1 MLAGIRLT
9 FFCLLLFSLK
19 SLAQEFGGNKP
30 SIKWKQIVTSKAR
43 IIFPSAMDSQAIHI
57 ANTIQQIDAV
67 SAQSIGVRSKP
78 VSLVLQNQTT
88 ISNGYVSLGPFRS
101 EFYLTPLQNSFELG
115 SLPWSDQL
123 AIHEYR
129 HVQQYNNFNIGLS
142 KIFSTIFGQQGQ
154 AFANNVAIPNWF
166 FEGDAVYNETYF
178 SNQGR
183 GRLPNF
189 FNPYRSLWQ
198 QQKKYNWQTLRNGSY
213 NKFIPDHYAL
223 GYLLAAYGRKTYG
236 DDFWK
241 DVTHD
246 AAAFKGLF
254 YPLQKA
260 VKKYSGVS
268 YKTFRNKALDFFKDQ
283 FVTEDSLINVS
294 PQAYKDEEYPVLIG
308 GDSIIFVKTSYD
320 KPHQFVLI
328 DRGHEKTLNL
338 KAVSLDNHFSY
349 ANNTIAYS
357 TYRPDLRWGY
367 RDFNEIE
374 LFNIVTKKH
383 KRLTTSSKY
392 FSPSLSPKADSVVA
406 VNINT
411 SGKANLDILSM
422 KDGSK
427 LSALVNNENLFYTYP
442 IFARQQIISAVRNTA
457 GQMSIQAIDVKTLQS
472 RFIIPFSY
480 NVIAFP
486 FYKNDTLFFSAS
498 SGKQDKVFA
507 YVFNNGKLFFVDPK
521 LKTGIGKYQFNVSDN
536 SIVFSTFTAN
546 GFRIE
551 TLLKSAIEFV
561 PVSAGDM
568 QLPLPDFG
576 VSTLGTNPKPDTANQ
591 FKYTVTPY
599 AKSKGLIAFHS
610 IQPYISDPEYAITL
624 VSDNILNTMG
634 AQLAYTYNRSER
646 FSKVSASAVYAGLFP
661 LLYASVDYSIN
672 RRGFYNGKLLSWN
685 EFEPGVGI
693 SVPLNFSRLNHL
705 TFLNVGSRYTLNNS
719 QYKGIF
725 KDSISVN
732 TFSYLNH
739 SFRVTNQSQSARK
752 NIFPKWAQ
760 TLAVNY
766 KHAVTGYAAT
776 QLSTNGNIY
785 LPGLIKNHS
794 LVLNGAFLSQSAS
807 NEINFSSGFP
817 FSKGYIGQNLQHM
830 YKFGVNYN
838 LPLAYPDAGI
848 ANVVY
853 LLRLRTNLFYD
864 HTYAKETFDSG
875 FPYQAYFR
883 SAGTELFFD
892 TKWWNVMPVSFG
904 FRYSYLFDEDAFGG
918 SGHNRFE
925 VILPANLF
933 Q

>member
-1 MLAGIRLT
+1 MPAGIRLVYCC
-9 FFCLLLFSLK
+9 FLLFFFK
-19 SLAQEFGGNKP
+19 TQAQEFGGNKP
-30 SIKWKQIVTSKAR
+30 SIKWKQINTSKAR

-57 ANTIQQIDAV
+57 ANTIQQIDAT
-67 SAQSIGVRSKP
+67 SAKSIGTRSKS

-142 KIFSTIFGQQGQ
+142 KVFSTIFGQQGQ

-183 GRLPNF
+183 GRLSYF

-198 QQKKYNWQTLRNGSY
+198 QQKDYNWQTLRNGSY
-213 NKFIPDHYAL
+213 KKFIPDHYAL

-236 DDFWK
+236 DIFWK
-241 DVTHD
+241 DVTQD

-260 VKKYSGVS
+260 IKKYAGVS
-268 YKTFRNKALDFFKDQ
+268 YKIFRDKALDFFKDQ
-283 FVTEDSLINVS
+283 FMKEDSVINVS

-308 GDSIIFVKTSYD
+308 ADSIVFVRTSYD
-320 KPHQFVLI
+320 KPHQFIML
-328 DRGHEKTLNL
+328 DHGHKKTLGT

-349 ANNTIAYS
+349 ANGVIAFA
-357 TYRPDLRWGY
+357 TYRPDIRWGY

-374 LFNIVTKKH
+374 LFNIVTKQH

-392 FSPSLSPKADSVVA
+392 FSPSLSPKADSLVV
-406 VNINT
+406 VNLT
-411 SGKANLDILSM
+411 TGGKANLDILST

-427 LSALVNNENLFYTYP
+427 ILSLPNNNNLFYTYP
-442 IFARQQIISAVRNTA
+442 IFAGKQIISAVRNSA
-457 GQMSIQAIDVKTLQS
+457 GQMSLQVTDVKTLQS
-472 RFIIPFSY
+472 KFIIPFSY

-486 FYKNDTLFFSAS
+486 FFKHDTLFFSAS

-507 YVFNNGKLFFVDPK
+507 YVFNDGKLFYVNTKP
-521 LKTGIGKYQFNVSDN
+521 KTGIGTYQFNVSDN

-546 GFRIE
+546 GFRIN
-551 TLLKSAIEFV
+551 TLLKSSIEFV
-561 PVSAGDM
+561 PVSADDM
-568 QLPLPDFG
+568 QLPLPDFD
-576 VSTLGTNPKPDTANQ
+576 VSSLRKYSKPDTIELE
-591 FKYTVTPY
+591 KYRVTPY
-599 AKSKGLIAFHS
+599 AKAKGLITFHS
-610 IQPYISDPEYAITL
+610 IQPYVSDPEYAITL
-624 VSDNILNTMG
+624 LSDNILNTMQ

-646 FSKVSASAVYAGLFP
+646 FSKISASAIYGGLFP
-661 LLYASVDYSIN
+661 LIFASVDYSIN
-672 RRGFYNGKLLSWN
+672 RRGFFNGQVLSWN
-685 EFEPGVGI
+685 EIEPGVGL
-693 SVPLNFSRLNHL
+693 SVPLNLSRLNHL
-705 TFLNVGSRYTLNNS
+705 TFLNVSSRYTINKS

-725 KDSISVN
+725 KDSFSVN

-739 SFRVTNQSQSARK
+739 SFSITNQSQSARK

-760 TLAVNY
+760 TLSVNY
-766 KHAVTGYAAT
+766 KQAITGYSAT
-776 QLSTNGNIY
+776 QFSANANLY
-785 LPGLIKNHS
+785 VPGFVRNHS

-807 NEINFSSGFP
+807 NDINFSSGFP

-838 LPLAYPDAGI
+838 LPIAYPDAGI
-848 ANVVY
+848 ANMVY

-864 HTYAKETFDSG
+864 HTYVKEKFDSG
-875 FPYQAYFR
+875 FPYKAYFR

-904 FRYSYLFDEDAFGG
+904 FRYSYLLDEDVFGG
-918 SGHNRFE
+918 NGHNRFE
-925 VILPANLF
+925 VILPVNLF